1 MQTAWLNLPARLP
14 VAINSYPTMTSTAEN
29 KANLRNYAL
38 VTAAYW
44 GFTITDGA
52 LRMLVLLH
60 FHLLGYTPLQI
71 AMLFLFYEIFGVITN
86 LLGGWIGSQFGLKL
100 TLYGGI
106 GLQVFALAML
116 SLLNPEW
123 AVWLQVAYVMV
134 AQAFSGVAKDLTK
147 MSSKSAIRLVVPQ
160 SAQSSLFKWVAI
172 LTGSKN
178 ALKGVGF
185 FAGSVLLAQFGFVNA
200 LLIMAG
206 GLCLVLGTGVLLPSG
221 MGKIKAKVKFTQ
233 LFSKSRE
240 INILSAAR
248 FFLFGARDVWF
259 VVALPVFLYST
270 LGWTFEQVG
279 GFMAC
284 WVIGYGT
291 VQFLAPNLL
300 RWLGSGAAP
309 QGRTIQIWTFVLS
322 AIPAAIALSLQLRVS
337 PALTIVAGLSIFGI
351 IFAFNSAIHSY
362 LVLAYTDDDKVAL
375 NVGFYYMANSGGR
388 LAGTVLS
395 GLIFQI
401 FGLVGCLWVSMAFVL
416 AAAAI
421 SLKLPDPQPQKAI
434 AWKAGD
440 E

>member
-1 MQTAWLNLPARLP
+1 
-14 VAINSYPTMTSTAEN
+14 MTSTAGN

-71 AMLFLFYEIFGVITN
+71 AMLFLFYEIFGVVTN
-86 LLGGWIGSQFGLKL
+86 LFGGWIGSQFGLKL

-116 SLLNPEW
+116 ALLNPEW
-123 AVWLQVAYVMV
+123 AVWLQVTYVMV
-134 AQAFSGVAKDLTK
+134 AQAFSGIAKDLTK
-147 MSSKSAIRLVVPQ
+147 MSSKSAIRLVIPQ
-160 SAQSSLFKWVAI
+160 EAQSSLFKWVAI

-185 FAGSVLLAQFGFVNA
+185 FIGSVPLAQFGFVNA

-206 GLCLVLGTGVLLPSG
+206 GLCLILGTGVLLPQG

-291 VQFLAPNLL
+291 VQFLAPDLL

-322 AIPAAIALSLQLRVS
+322 AIPAAIALFLQLRVS
-337 PALTIVAGLSIFGI
+337 PALTIVVGLAIFGI

-395 GLIFQI
+395 GLIFQL

-416 AAAAI
+416 MAAAI

-434 AWKAGD
+434 AWKAKED
-440 E
+440 

>member
-1 MQTAWLNLPARLP
+1 
-14 VAINSYPTMTSTAEN
+14 MTSTAGN
-29 KANLRNYAL
+29 RANLRNYAL

-60 FHLLGYTPLQI
+60 FNLLGYTPLQI
-71 AMLFLFYEIFGVITN
+71 AMLFLFYEIFGVVTN

-106 GLQVFALAML
+106 GIQVFALAML
-116 SLLNPEW
+116 ALLNSEW
-123 AVWLQVAYVMV
+123 AVWLQVTYVMV
-134 AQAFSGVAKDLTK
+134 AQAFSGIAKDLTK

-160 SAQSSLFKWVAI
+160 EAQSSLFKWVAI

-185 FAGSVLLAQFGFVNA
+185 FVGSVLLAQVGFVNA
-200 LLIMAG
+200 LLVMAG
-206 GLCLVLGTGVLLPSG
+206 GLCLILGTGVLLPQG

-240 INILSAAR
+240 INVLSAAR

-291 VQFLAPNLL
+291 IQFLAPNLL

-351 IFAFNSAIHSY
+351 VFAFNSAIHSY

-395 GLIFQI
+395 GLIFQL

-416 AAAAI
+416 AAGAI
-421 SLKLPDPQPQKAI
+421 SLKLPDPQPQTAI
-434 AWKAGD
+434 SWKAGD
-440 E
+440 D